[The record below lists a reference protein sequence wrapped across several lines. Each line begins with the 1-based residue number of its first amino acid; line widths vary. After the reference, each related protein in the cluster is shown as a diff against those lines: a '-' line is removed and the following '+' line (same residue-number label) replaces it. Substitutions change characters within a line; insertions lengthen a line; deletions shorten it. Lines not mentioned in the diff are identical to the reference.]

1 VRSGDTLFQIAQR
14 IGSTVGD
21 LQAGNCL
28 MDPNLIIRGDV
39 LFLPIPGA
47 VGVPTPPA
55 IEYYGCTAPEIA
67 FISSIRPGE
76 VLQGE
81 VNIEGTASTVENFRV
96 YRVEIRADNSAIFMR
111 LAESFE
117 PVVNGPLA
125 RLDVERFREGLYWL
139 RLSVVETGG
148 NLPDAN
154 TCMLP
159 VYLLPEPDDDS
170 AE

>member
-1 VRSGDTLFQIAQR
+1 
-14 IGSTVGD
+14 
-21 LQAGNCL
+21 
-28 MDPNLIIRGDV
+28 
-39 LFLPIPGA
+39 
-47 VGVPTPPA
+47 
-55 IEYYGCTAPEIA
+55 
-67 FISSIRPGE
+67 
-76 VLQGE
+76 
-81 VNIEGTASTVENFRV
+81 
-96 YRVEIRADNSAIFMR
+96 MR

-117 PVVNGPLA
+117 PVVNGTLA

-159 VYLLPEPDDDS
+159 VYLLPAPDDEA

>member
-1 VRSGDTLFQIAQR
+1 LFQIAQR
-14 IGSTVGD
+14 IGSTVPD
-21 LQAGNCL
+21 LQAANCL

-55 IEYYGCTAPEIA
+55 IEYYGCSAPEIA
-67 FISSIRPGE
+67 IISGIRPGE

-81 VNIEGTASTVENFRV
+81 VIIEGTASTVENFRV

-111 LAESFE
+111 LAESVE
-117 PVVNGPLA
+117 PVVNGTLA

-148 NLPDAN
+148 ELPDSN

-159 VYLLPEPDDDS
+159 VFLLPEPDDDS